1 MADALDR
8 RSAMGLDG
16 GERLSDSQ
24 LRRIAAN
31 IRMRDVRMI
40 RTAGAGHIGGD
51 LSMADILAVLYFSF
65 LRFDPARPDW
75 TDRDRFIL
83 SKGHAAGAFYT
94 TLAAAGFF
102 EDAELDT
109 FMKPESRLN
118 GHPSSSAL
126 PGVEASTGPLGH
138 GLPIGLGMALAAKLR
153 RSTARTV
160 VLVGDGE
167 LQEGSNWEAAMAA
180 PQFGLENLTVFVDR
194 NRFQQGAATETTI
207 ALDPLPEKW
216 RAFRWAVVEV
226 DGHDI
231 PALRRILAQ
240 LPLEQD
246 KPTCIVANTHKGQGV
261 SFMRD
266 RGEWHHRVPTAEE
279 AVQALQELEASAQ

>member
-1 MADALDR
+1 MTNALDK
-8 RSAMGLDG
+8 RSAIGLQG
-16 GERLSDSQ
+16 GKRLSDGQ

-51 LSMADILAVLYFSF
+51 LSMVDILTVLYFSF
-65 LRFDPARPDW
+65 LRVDPARPDW
-75 TDRDRFIL
+75 PERDRFIL
-83 SKGHAAGAFYT
+83 SKGHGAGAFYT

-118 GHPSSSAL
+118 GHPSSSLL
-126 PGVEASTGPLGH
+126 PSVEASTGPLGH
-138 GLPIGLGMALAAKLR
+138 GLPIGVGMALAAKLR
-153 RSTARTV
+153 RSPARTV

-231 PALRRILAQ
+231 PALRRVLAE
-240 LPLEQD
+240 LPIEQG
-246 KPTCIVANTHKGQGV
+246 KPTCVVANTHKGQGV

-266 RGEWHHRVPTAEE
+266 RGEWHHRVQTAEE
-279 AVQALQELEASAQ
+279 TVVALQELEASAQ